1 MYTRLISS
9 GCIFILGSLITVFGS
24 KILSSVLKKVV
35 HRTNSKTDDYILKV
49 LLDTVKPLGI
59 SVSAFASWR
68 ILAIKR
74 ISQSGIQV
82 TTTETAIFE
91 LCKTALH
98 PNFRELSRIV
108 KGTKN

>member
-1 MYTRLISS
+1 MSFSCAECQDLIKELESRKINNIFLV
-9 GCIFILGSLITVFGS
+9 GIETHICILQ
-24 KILSSVLKKVV
+24 
-35 HRTNSKTDDYILKV
+35 
-49 LLDTVKPLGI
+49 
-59 SVSAFASWR
+59 SAFDLNR
-68 ILAIKR
+68 IGFNVQVIADSVMSRKKIDHEIALKR

-82 TTTETAIFE
+82 STTEAAIFE